1 MHEGARP
8 IAKLIDKNVMNYIS
22 DGIIKGSF
30 ASGDRIYADI
40 TESGGYTVKRLCTA
54 NRNNG

>member
-1 MHEGARP
+1 
-8 IAKLIDKNVMNYIS
+8 MNYIS
-22 DGIIKGSF
+22 DGIIKGAC

-40 TESGGYTVKRLCTA
+40 TESGCYTVKKLCTA